1 MIVYV
6 KKTGECLLGFFI
18 DVFHVPCGEKQMW
31 NEETDGKD
39 LAMVDFTI
47 HSFEEGAFLRSQWAF
62 YLFSKKSE

>member
-47 HSFEEGAFLRSQWAF
+47 HSFEEGGIFKISMGFLPIF
-62 YLFSKKSE
+62 KKI